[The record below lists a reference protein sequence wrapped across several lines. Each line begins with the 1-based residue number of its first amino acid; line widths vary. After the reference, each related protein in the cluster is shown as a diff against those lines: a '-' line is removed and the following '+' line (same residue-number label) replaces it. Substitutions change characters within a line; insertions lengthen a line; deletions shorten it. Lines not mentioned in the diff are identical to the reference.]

1 MLNDE
6 TRRKL
11 RLLNIGEIIDPF
23 EAQEKDPRILSMD
36 FDERFSMLVDS
47 LYQEKFNSK
56 VQRLIKS
63 ARLRIPKADVHDILY
78 HQDRPISRNLINELS
93 AGHYINDA
101 RSIILQGFASTGK
114 TYIACA
120 LAKEACKG
128 LNRTRYIRVPDLL
141 TEFEERSQEKG
152 GKEKVLRKYAAF
164 KVLVLDEWLIKDLT
178 LEETQFL
185 FELSERRFDTTST
198 IFCTLYK
205 VEDWIPRLGG
215 GTYAESITERYC
227 HTAIRVETGSMNMR
241 AVYAGEVRLS

>member
-1 MLNDE
+1 MLNEE

-11 RLLNIGEIIDPF
+11 RQLNIGEMIEPL
-23 EAQEKDPRILSMD
+23 EAQEQDPMMLSLD
-36 FDERFSMLVDS
+36 FEERFSMLVDS
-47 LYQEKFNSK
+47 LYQQKFNSK

-63 ARLRIPKADVHDILY
+63 ARLRIPKADVHGILY
-78 HQDRPISRNLINELS
+78 HENRPINRNLINELAS
-93 AGHYINDA
+93 GQYISDA

-128 LNRTRYIRVPDLL
+128 LHRTRYIRVPDLL
-141 TEFEERSQEKG
+141 MEFEERSLERG
-152 GKEKVLRKYAAF
+152 GKEKILKKYSAF
-164 KVLVLDEWLIKDLT
+164 KVLVLDEWLIKDLSA
-178 LEETQFL
+178 EEIQFL

-205 VEDWIPRLGG
+205 VEDWVPRLGG

-227 HTAIRVETGSMNMR
+227 HTSIRVETGSMNMR
-241 AVYAGEVRLS
+241 AVYAGETQLG